1 MLNSKLVNSI
11 LTGFLVVSLAVSILY
26 SYHCVKHGRD
36 SREMSQQIVT
46 NQVNGALLQSLI
58 RDCAVYSEKN
68 SAINPILESIGL
80 KVSTPAGASA
90 KPRAK

>member
-1 MLNSKLVNSI
+1 MPNSKLVNSI

-36 SREMSQQIVT
+36 SREMSLQILT

-58 RDCAVYSEKN
+58 KDCAVYSEKN
-68 SAINPILESIGL
+68 SAMNPILESIGL
-80 KVSTPAGASA
+80 KISGPAGATA
-90 KPRAK
+90 KPKTR